1 MLYKLLTGVI
11 PYPGESLA
19 ATVYARMHRPPP
31 LPGDGVPTLPKGFD
45 DVIAKALA
53 MEPDDRFQSCRAL
66 AVAARAALDT
76 TPGVGVGS
84 AYTSADRLSPDLARL
99 LAPGLASGSSGGR
112 DGAASTL
119 VLRFRTRSR
128 FLLAAGMMF
137 SASSTS
143 TVPCG

>member
-1 MLYKLLTGVI
+1 
-11 PYPGESLA
+11 
-19 ATVYARMHRPPP
+19 
-31 LPGDGVPTLPKGFD
+31 
-45 DVIAKALA
+45 
-53 MEPDDRFQSCRAL
+53 MEPGDRFQSCRAL

-84 AYTSADRLSPDLARL
+84 TNTSADRLSPDLARL

-112 DGAASTL
+112 DDAASPS

-143 TVPCG
+143 TVPRG